1 MLTSSGQP
9 PVLGRPRATLDDWGW
24 QRHGHCVG
32 VPSEV
37 FFPEDEKRRQR
48 RRREAQAKLICQG
61 CPVLAACREHA
72 LRTPETYG
80 LWGAMSPT
88 DGAQVLS
95 LRRARRDPGSVTAG
109 GNRARLVRGE
119 NKVGAEG
126 HGWY

>member
-48 RRREAQAKLICQG
+48 RRREAQAKLICEG
-61 CPVLAACREHA
+61 CPVL
-72 LRTPETYG
+72 
-80 LWGAMSPT
+80 
-88 DGAQVLS
+88 
-95 LRRARRDPGSVTAG
+95 RRAESTPYARPRRMACGERCPRLTAHR
-109 GNRARLVRGE
+109 NYRFVALDAIRDL
-119 NKVGAEG
+119 
-126 HGWY
+126 